1 MNPYIITADPSQ
13 KNITIMTKEE
23 FDQKE
28 NYLPIEDCQ
37 TLDEAKDKAALIQRI
52 GILNYLANYVTK

>member
-13 KNITIMTKEE
+13 KNINIMTKDE

-28 NYLPIEDCQ
+28 NYFPIEDCQ
-37 TLDEAKDKAALIQRI
+37 TLTEAKEKAALIQKI
-52 GILNYLANYVTK
+52 GILNYLANYVTN

>member
-13 KNITIMTKEE
+13 KNIMIMTKDE

-37 TLDEAKDKAALIQRI
+37 TLSEAKEKAALIQKI

>member
-13 KNITIMTKEE
+13 KNINIMTKDE

-37 TLDEAKDKAALIQRI
+37 TLSEAKEKAALIQKI

>member
-13 KNITIMTKEE
+13 KNINIMTKEE

-37 TLDEAKDKAALIQRI
+37 TLTEAKEKAALIQKI

>member
-1 MNPYIITADPSQ
+1 
-13 KNITIMTKEE
+13 MTKDE

-37 TLDEAKDKAALIQRI
+37 TLSEAKEKAALIQKI